1 MPWAALTHGSVTD
14 RAHLVHFRTRAIQRA
29 LSQIVLA
36 SLRHGVSTIAAV
48 AKLAVAEFASSVEA
62 ALWKFDAVKESPPNP
77 PCAPRLPQTRIQSAH
92 AHTRRA
98 ADTCARAGAARHA
111 TRRRRLFSGERL
123 HGERRVRSRC
133 RGAPSV
139 DAPLS
144 SSTGTE
150 TVGYAGQRARYRAI
164 TRRLACHSALRLR
177 TPLSSHRR
185 GPWVDLSQHWGPPHG
200 GAGVRPC
207 LCANSNAARHVSHG
221 WQRRH
226 ARRSIRRPS
235 EWCAGMNGCD
245 GQPTSPPIWIATSS
259 LQVSHSGNVSH
270 RQGIPPRHAARHP
283 TAPRYPHPAR
293 RCALRGIAPMSE
305 FHARRSSLSVA

>member
-1 MPWAALTHGSVTD
+1 MQSRKARPIP
-14 RAHLVHFRTRAIQRA
+14 LVHRAYPKRAYSRRMRTLAEPPTLARGQVQRA
-29 LSQIVLA
+29 MRRGDVASSAASAFTEKGGCARVA
-36 SLRHGVSTIAAV
+36 RSLRRGPTLLINRHRNRG
-48 AKLAVAEFASSVEA
+48 LR
-62 ALWKFDAVKESPPNP
+62 WP
-77 PCAPRLPQTRIQSAH
+77 
-92 AHTRRA
+92 
-98 ADTCARAGAARHA
+98 TCALQG
-111 TRRRRLFSGERL
+111 
-123 HGERRVRSRC
+123 
-133 RGAPSV
+133 
-139 DAPLS
+139 
-144 SSTGTE
+144 
-150 TVGYAGQRARYRAI
+150 AI

-259 LQVSHSGNVSH
+259 LQVSHGGNVSH
-270 RQGIPPRHAARHP
+270 RQGIPRRHAARYPTAARHP
-283 TAPRYPHPAR
+283 TAARYLHPAR

-305 FHARRSSLSVA
+305 SHARRSSLSVAQTISQHIRFGHGQPRPLARAHSQAFACRQHR